1 MKSIKLKRDFALV
14 YRRGK
19 VYKGRYIILH
29 VFFHPRSSQN
39 RFGFTCSHKY
49 RTAVS
54 RNRMKRLLREAC
66 RSYIPAMTD
75 GFDLILTA
83 KYRQPLPEYHKLN
96 QDLGLLLQQAG
107 LTEPAADLS
116 HSDACH
122 VSAADA

>member
-29 VFFHPRSSQN
+29 VFFHPRSSQT

-66 RSYIPAMTD
+66 RSYIPVMRD

-83 KYRQPLPEYHKLN
+83 KYRQPLPEYSKVN
-96 QDLGLLLQQAG
+96 QDLGTLLQQAD
-107 LTEPAADLS
+107 LTELAPDFRQT
-116 HSDACH
+116 DVCP
-122 VSAADA
+122 VSAADI